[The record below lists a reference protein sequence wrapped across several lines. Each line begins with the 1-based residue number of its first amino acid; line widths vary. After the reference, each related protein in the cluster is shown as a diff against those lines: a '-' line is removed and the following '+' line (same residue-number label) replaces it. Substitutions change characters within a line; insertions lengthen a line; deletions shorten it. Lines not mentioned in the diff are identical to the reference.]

1 MLLLA
6 SARKKLNKI
15 INCHAEIWHSNPLIL
30 HLKKTKVFNNR
41 TNVIEFDYFCCFN
54 NLLFN

>member
-1 MLLLA
+1 M
-6 SARKKLNKI
+6 KLNKI
-15 INCHAEIWHSNPLIL
+15 IICHAEIWHSNPLIL